1 MFKYNILLAMKK
13 FYFVLIVFSVFS
25 FVSCSEEGIDN
36 ESDLALEESLSINLD
51 NDDTLYTS
59 SKPIELE
66 IVNLINEYRLINN
79 LAPLDIEQQGI
90 VKLKAK
96 EHNEY
101 MIKKSELSHDL
112 FKERSRIIMDKTK
125 AFRVGE
131 NVAYGYS
138 QAKKLVDAW
147 IASPTHRANI
157 LGDFN
162 YFDISTD
169 FSKSGV
175 MYSTNI
181 FIKK

>member
-1 MFKYNILLAMKK
+1 MKK
-13 FYFVLIVFSVFS
+13 VVLILVAFSVIS
-25 FVSCSEEGIDN
+25 FVSCSEESINN
-36 ESDLALEESLSINLD
+36 ENDLALEESLSIDLD
-51 NDDTLYTS
+51 DFTS
-59 SKPIELE
+59 VTSKPIELE
-66 IVNLINEYRLINN
+66 IAHLINEYRLSNN
-79 LAPLDIEQQGI
+79 LNALGLEQGI

-112 FKERSRIIMDKTK
+112 FKERSKVIMDKTK

-131 NVAYGYS
+131 NVACGYNK
-138 QAKKLVDAW
+138 AKTLVDAW